1 MTRHIRVRKKQ
12 PGQSMV
18 VIKKGCNN
26 MSLDTAI
33 FAGGCFWCMVQPFD
47 TYPGIDKVES
57 GYTGGHVANP
67 TYEQVCSGTT
77 GHTEAVKITFDPDK
91 ISYKDLVEIYWHQT
105 DPTDTSGQFQDRG
118 DNYRPV
124 IFVKNDEQRKTAEES
139 KKALQESGRFG
150 DAKIVTTIE
159 DAQPFYPA
167 EDYHQGFY
175 KKDPQRFALEEA
187 GGRQQFIEKYWK
199 NN

>member
-1 MTRHIRVRKKQ
+1 
-12 PGQSMV
+12 
-18 VIKKGCNN
+18 
-26 MSLDTAI
+26 MS
-33 FAGGCFWCMVQPFD
+33 
-47 TYPGIDKVES
+47 
-57 GYTGGHVANP
+57 
-67 TYEQVCSGTT
+67 
-77 GHTEAVKITFDPDK
+77 
-91 ISYKDLVEIYWHQT
+91 
-105 DPTDTSGQFQDRG
+105 PTDASGQFQDRG